1 MSKSNVW
8 ISVSDLMTGLMIIFL
23 FVAISYMV
31 QVENNQGVLK
41 GYMETKEKLHDKLVD
56 EFKNDTTK
64 WQMSIGKDLTIK
76 FDNPTVLF
84 DSGEWELT
92 SSFKN
97 ILQDFLPRY
106 FNILLKD
113 SLRTKIQEI
122 RIEGH
127 TDDVPIPKLHNDPYI
142 ANIVLSQ
149 QRALS
154 VVKYF
159 RELPVFKQYSKE
171 EQNLIEY
178 WLIASGFSYGK
189 SLDDNGEYTFKT
201 KNNINNDLSRRVEI
215 RIVTNGDIEIEKFM
229 KNLKDILK

>member
-31 QVENNQGVLK
+31 QVKNNQKVLE
-41 GYMETKEKLHDKLVD
+41 GYIETKENLHDKLKD

-113 SLRTKIQEI
+113 TLRTKIQEI

-127 TDDVPIPKLHNDPYI
+127 TDDVHIPKLHSDPYI
-142 ANIVLSQ
+142 ANIILSQ

-159 RELPVFKQYSKE
+159 RELPVFKQYTKD

-201 KNNINNDLSRRVEI
+201 KNNINKDLSRRVEI

-229 KNLKDILK
+229 KN

>member
-31 QVENNQGVLK
+31 QVKNNQKVLE
-41 GYMETKEKLHDKLVD
+41 GYMETKENLHDKLVD

-142 ANIVLSQ
+142 ANIILSQ

-159 RELPVFKQYSKE
+159 RELPVFKQYTKD

-201 KNNINNDLSRRVEI
+201 KNNINKDLSRRVEI

-229 KNLKDILK
+229 KN

>member
-31 QVENNQGVLK
+31 QVKNNQKVLE
-41 GYMETKEKLHDKLVD
+41 GYIETKENLHVKLKD

-113 SLRTKIQEI
+113 TLRTKIQEI

-127 TDDVPIPKLHNDPYI
+127 TDDVHIPKLHNDPYI
-142 ANIVLSQ
+142 ANIILSQ

-159 RELPVFKQYSKE
+159 RELPVFKQYTKE

-201 KNNINNDLSRRVEI
+201 KNNINKDLSRRVEI

-229 KNLKDILK
+229 KN

>member
-23 FVAISYMV
+23 FVAISYMI
-31 QVENNQGVLK
+31 QVKNNQKVLE
-41 GYMETKEKLHDKLVD
+41 GYMETKENLHDKLVD

-113 SLRTKIQEI
+113 TLRTKIQEI

-127 TDDVPIPKLHNDPYI
+127 TDDVPIPRLHNDPYI
-142 ANIVLSQ
+142 ANIILSQ

-159 RELPVFKQYSKE
+159 RELPVFKQYTKD

-201 KNNINNDLSRRVEI
+201 KNNINKDLSRRVEI

-229 KNLKDILK
+229 KN

>member
-8 ISVSDLMTGLMIIFL
+8 TSVSDLMTGLMIIFL

-31 QVENNQGVLK
+31 QVKNNQKVLE
-41 GYMETKEKLHDKLVD
+41 GYMETKENLHDKLKD
-56 EFKNDTTK
+56 EFENDTTK

-113 SLRTKIQEI
+113 TLRTKIQEI

-127 TDDVPIPKLHNDPYI
+127 TDNVPIPRLHNDPYI
-142 ANIVLSQ
+142 ANIILSQ

-201 KNNINNDLSRRVEI
+201 KNNINKDLSRRVEI

-229 KNLKDILK
+229 KN

>member
-8 ISVSDLMTGLMIIFL
+8 ISVPDLMTGLMIIFL

-31 QVENNQGVLK
+31 QVKNNQKVLE
-41 GYMETKEKLHDKLVD
+41 GYIETKENLHDKLKD

-113 SLRTKIQEI
+113 TLRTKIQEI

-127 TDDVPIPKLHNDPYI
+127 TDDVHIPKLHNDPYI
-142 ANIVLSQ
+142 ANIILSQ

-159 RELPVFKQYSKE
+159 RELPVFKQYTKE

-201 KNNINNDLSRRVEI
+201 KNNINKDLSRRVEI

-229 KNLKDILK
+229 KN

>member
-31 QVENNQGVLK
+31 QVKNNQKVLE
-41 GYMETKEKLHDKLVD
+41 GYMETKENLHDKLVD

-142 ANIVLSQ
+142 ANIILSQ

-159 RELPVFKQYSKE
+159 RELPVFKQYTKE

-201 KNNINNDLSRRVEI
+201 KNNINKDLSRRVEI

-229 KNLKDILK
+229 KN

>member
-31 QVENNQGVLK
+31 QVKNNQKVLE
-41 GYMETKEKLHDKLVD
+41 GYIETKENLHDKLKD

-113 SLRTKIQEI
+113 TLRTKIQEI

-127 TDDVPIPKLHNDPYI
+127 TDDVHIPKLHNDPYI
-142 ANIVLSQ
+142 ANIILSQ

-159 RELPVFKQYSKE
+159 RELPVFKQYTKD

-201 KNNINNDLSRRVEI
+201 KNNINKDLSRRVEI

-229 KNLKDILK
+229 KN

>member
-31 QVENNQGVLK
+31 QVKNNQKVLE
-41 GYMETKEKLHDKLVD
+41 GYIETKENLHDKLVD

-142 ANIVLSQ
+142 ANIILSQ

-159 RELPVFKQYSKE
+159 RELPVFKQYTKE

-201 KNNINNDLSRRVEI
+201 KNNINKDLSRRVEI

-229 KNLKDILK
+229 KN

>member
-31 QVENNQGVLK
+31 QVKNNQKVLE
-41 GYMETKEKLHDKLVD
+41 GYIETKENLHDKLKD

-113 SLRTKIQEI
+113 TLRTKIQEI

-127 TDDVPIPKLHNDPYI
+127 TDDVPIPRLHNDPYI
-142 ANIVLSQ
+142 ANIILSQ

-159 RELPVFKQYSKE
+159 RELPVFKQYTKD

-201 KNNINNDLSRRVEI
+201 KNNINKDLSRRVEI

-229 KNLKDILK
+229 KN

>member
-31 QVENNQGVLK
+31 QVKNNQKVLE
-41 GYMETKEKLHDKLVD
+41 GYMETKENLHDKLVD

-113 SLRTKIQEI
+113 TLRTKIQEI

-127 TDDVPIPKLHNDPYI
+127 TDDVPIPRLHNDPYI
-142 ANIVLSQ
+142 ANIILSQ

-159 RELPVFKQYSKE
+159 RELPVFKQYTKD

-201 KNNINNDLSRRVEI
+201 KNNINKDLSRRVEI

-229 KNLKDILK
+229 KN

>member
-31 QVENNQGVLK
+31 QVKNNQKVLE
-41 GYMETKEKLHDKLVD
+41 GYIETKENLHDKLKD

-113 SLRTKIQEI
+113 TLRTKIQEI

-127 TDDVPIPKLHNDPYI
+127 TDDVHIPKLHNDSYI
-142 ANIVLSQ
+142 ANIILSQ

-159 RELPVFKQYSKE
+159 RELPVFKQYTKD

-201 KNNINNDLSRRVEI
+201 KNNINKDLSRRVEI

-229 KNLKDILK
+229 KN

>member
-31 QVENNQGVLK
+31 QVKNNQKVLE
-41 GYMETKEKLHDKLVD
+41 GYIETKENLHDKLKD

-113 SLRTKIQEI
+113 TLRTKIQEI

-127 TDDVPIPKLHNDPYI
+127 TDDVHIPKLHNDPYI
-142 ANIVLSQ
+142 ANIILSQ

-159 RELPVFKQYSKE
+159 RELPVFKQYTKE

-201 KNNINNDLSRRVEI
+201 KNNINKDLSRRVEI

-229 KNLKDILK
+229 KN

>member
-31 QVENNQGVLK
+31 QVKNNQKVLE
-41 GYMETKEKLHDKLVD
+41 GYIETKENLHDKLKD

-113 SLRTKIQEI
+113 TLRTKIQEI

-127 TDDVPIPKLHNDPYI
+127 TDDVHIPKLHNDPYI
-142 ANIVLSQ
+142 ANIILSQ

-201 KNNINNDLSRRVEI
+201 KNNINKDLSRRVEI

-229 KNLKDILK
+229 KN

>member
-31 QVENNQGVLK
+31 QVKNNQKVLE
-41 GYMETKEKLHDKLVD
+41 GYMETKENLHDKLVD

-113 SLRTKIQEI
+113 TLRTKIQEI

-127 TDDVPIPKLHNDPYI
+127 TDNVPIPRLHNDPYI
-142 ANIVLSQ
+142 ANIILSQ

-159 RELPVFKQYSKE
+159 RELPMFKQYSKE

-201 KNNINNDLSRRVEI
+201 KNNINKNLSRRVEI

-229 KNLKDILK
+229 KN

>member
-31 QVENNQGVLK
+31 QVKNNQKVLE
-41 GYMETKEKLHDKLVD
+41 GYMETKENLHDKLKD

-113 SLRTKIQEI
+113 TLRTKIQEI

-127 TDDVPIPKLHNDPYI
+127 TDDVPIPRLHNDPYI
-142 ANIVLSQ
+142 ANIILSQ

-159 RELPVFKQYSKE
+159 RELPVFKQYTKD

-201 KNNINNDLSRRVEI
+201 KNNINKDLSRRVEI

-229 KNLKDILK
+229 KN

>member
-31 QVENNQGVLK
+31 QVKNNQKVLE
-41 GYMETKEKLHDKLVD
+41 GYMETKENLHDKLVD

-113 SLRTKIQEI
+113 TLRTKIQEI

-127 TDDVPIPKLHNDPYI
+127 TDDVPIPRLHNDPYI
-142 ANIVLSQ
+142 ANIILSQ

-201 KNNINNDLSRRVEI
+201 KNNINKDLSRRVEI
-215 RIVTNGDIEIEKFM
+215 RIVTNGDKEIEKFM
-229 KNLKDILK
+229 KN